1 MRQNF
6 TVIKKKSL
14 IQAMQQY
21 YDHYIVATGMYNLV
35 LYENHFEMLERAL
48 SYHMNIMNDL
58 NETFKLLEPL
68 EESIDMIGLEK
79 CIFKT
84 RTERLAL
91 DNYYALQELRDLY
104 KEVEH
109 QFYTLKTASM
119 MGDDSNDTD

>member
-6 TVIKKKSL
+6 TVFKKKALKQRMS
-14 IQAMQQY
+14 QY
-21 YDHYIVATGMYNLV
+21 YDRYIVATGMYNLV
-35 LYENHFEMLERAL
+35 LYDHHFEMLEHAL
-48 SYHMNIMNDL
+48 TYHMNIMNDL
-58 NETFKLLEPL
+58 KETFKLIEPL

-104 KEVEH
+104 KEVEQ
-109 QFYTLKTASM
+109 QFYTLKTAGM
-119 MGDDSNDTD
+119 MGVDDNDTH

>member
-6 TVIKKKSL
+6 TVFKKKALKQRMS
-14 IQAMQQY
+14 QY
-21 YDHYIVATGMYNLV
+21 YDRYIVATGMYNLV
-35 LYENHFEMLERAL
+35 LYEHHFEMLERAL
-48 SYHMNIMNDL
+48 TYHMNIMNDL

-119 MGDDSNDTD
+119 LGDDSNDTD

>member
-6 TVIKKKSL
+6 TVFKKKALKQRMS
-14 IQAMQQY
+14 QY
-21 YDHYIVATGMYNLV
+21 YDRYIVATGMYNLV
-35 LYENHFEMLERAL
+35 LYEHHFEMLEHAL
-48 SYHMNIMNDL
+48 TYHMNIMNDL
-58 NETFKLLEPL
+58 KETIKLLEPL

-84 RTERLAL
+84 RSERLAL

-119 MGDDSNDTD
+119 MGDDGNDTD

>member
-6 TVIKKKSL
+6 TVFKKKALKQRMS
-14 IQAMQQY
+14 QY

-35 LYENHFEMLERAL
+35 LYEHHFEMLEHAL
-48 SYHMNIMNDL
+48 TYHMNIMNDL
-58 NETFKLLEPL
+58 KETFKLLEPL

-104 KEVEH
+104 KEVEQ
-109 QFYTLKTASM
+109 QFYTLKTVGM
-119 MGDDSNDTD
+119 MGVDDNDTH

>member
-6 TVIKKKSL
+6 TVFKKKALKQRMS
-14 IQAMQQY
+14 QY
-21 YDHYIVATGMYNLV
+21 YDRYIVATGMYNLV
-35 LYENHFEMLERAL
+35 LYEHHFEMLEHAL
-48 SYHMNIMNDL
+48 TYHMNIMNDL
-58 NETFKLLEPL
+58 KETFKLIEPL

-104 KEVEH
+104 KEVEQ
-109 QFYTLKTASM
+109 QFYTLKTAGM
-119 MGDDSNDTD
+119 MGVDDNDTH

>member
-1 MRQNF
+1 MSQTF

-14 IQAMQQY
+14 TQAMQQY
-21 YDHYIVATGMYNLV
+21 YDRYIVATGMYNLV
-35 LYENHFEMLERAL
+35 LYEHHFEMLEHAL

-58 NETFKLLEPL
+58 KETFKLLEPL

-104 KEVEH
+104 KEVEQ
-109 QFYTLKTASM
+109 QFYTLKTAGM
-119 MGDDSNDTD
+119 MGVDANDTH

>member
-1 MRQNF
+1 MRQKF
-6 TVIKKKSL
+6 TVFKKKAL
-14 IQAMQQY
+14 KQRMNQY
-21 YDHYIVATGMYNLV
+21 YDRYIVATGMYNLV
-35 LYENHFEMLERAL
+35 LYEHHFEMLERAL
-48 SYHMNIMNDL
+48 TYHMNIMNDL

-84 RTERLAL
+84 RSERLAL

-119 MGDDSNDTD
+119 LGDDSNDTD

>member
-1 MRQNF
+1 MSQNF
-6 TVIKKKSL
+6 TVFKKKALKQRMS
-14 IQAMQQY
+14 QY
-21 YDHYIVATGMYNLV
+21 YDRYIVATGMYNLV
-35 LYENHFEMLERAL
+35 LYEHHFEMLEHAL
-48 SYHMNIMNDL
+48 TYHMNIMNDL
-58 NETFKLLEPL
+58 KETIKLLEPL

-84 RTERLAL
+84 RSERLAL

>member
-6 TVIKKKSL
+6 TVFKKKALKQRMS
-14 IQAMQQY
+14 QY
-21 YDHYIVATGMYNLV
+21 YDRYIVATGMYNLV
-35 LYENHFEMLERAL
+35 LYEHHFEMLEHAL
-48 SYHMNIMNDL
+48 TYHMNIMNDL
-58 NETFKLLEPL
+58 KETFKLIETL

-104 KEVEH
+104 KEVEQ
-109 QFYTLKTASM
+109 QFYTLKTAGM
-119 MGDDSNDTD
+119 MGVDDNDTH

>member
-1 MRQNF
+1 MSQKF
-6 TVIKKKSL
+6 EVFKKKALKQRMS
-14 IQAMQQY
+14 QY
-21 YDHYIVATGMYNLV
+21 YDRYIVATGMYNLV
-35 LYENHFEMLERAL
+35 LYDHHFEMLEHAL
-48 SYHMNIMNDL
+48 TYHMNIMNDL
-58 NETFKLLEPL
+58 KETIKFLEPL

-109 QFYTLKTASM
+109 QFYSLKTASM
-119 MGDDSNDTD
+119 IGDDDDAY

>member
-6 TVIKKKSL
+6 TVFKKKALKQRMS
-14 IQAMQQY
+14 QY
-21 YDHYIVATGMYNLV
+21 YDRYIVATGMYNLV
-35 LYENHFEMLERAL
+35 LYEHHFEMLEHTL
-48 SYHMNIMNDL
+48 TYHMNIMNDL
-58 NETFKLLEPL
+58 KETFKLIEPL

-104 KEVEH
+104 KEVEQ
-109 QFYTLKTASM
+109 QFYTLKTAGM
-119 MGDDSNDTD
+119 MGVDDNDTH

>member
-6 TVIKKKSL
+6 TVFKKKALKQRMS
-14 IQAMQQY
+14 QY
-21 YDHYIVATGMYNLV
+21 YDRYIVATGMYNLV
-35 LYENHFEMLERAL
+35 LYEHHFEMLEHAL
-48 SYHMNIMNDL
+48 TYHMNIMNDL
-58 NETFKLLEPL
+58 KETIKLLEPL

-84 RTERLAL
+84 RSERLAL

-119 MGDDSNDTD
+119 MGDDSNDTN

>member
-1 MRQNF
+1 MSQKFNVF
-6 TVIKKKSL
+6 KKKGL
-14 IQAMQQY
+14 KQVMQQY
-21 YDHYIVATGMYNLV
+21 YDNYIVATGMYNLV
-35 LYENHFEMLERAL
+35 LYENHFEMLEQAL

>member
-6 TVIKKKSL
+6 TVFKKKALKQRMS
-14 IQAMQQY
+14 QY
-21 YDHYIVATGMYNLV
+21 YDRYIVATGMYNLV
-35 LYENHFEMLERAL
+35 LYEHHFEMLEHAL
-48 SYHMNIMNDL
+48 TYHMNIMNDL
-58 NETFKLLEPL
+58 KETFKLIEQL

-104 KEVEH
+104 KEVEQ
-109 QFYTLKTASM
+109 QFYTLKTAGM
-119 MGDDSNDTD
+119 MGVDDNDTH

>member
-6 TVIKKKSL
+6 TVFKKKALKQRMS
-14 IQAMQQY
+14 QY
-21 YDHYIVATGMYNLV
+21 YDRYIVATGMYNLV
-35 LYENHFEMLERAL
+35 LYEHHFEMLEHAL
-48 SYHMNIMNDL
+48 TYHMNIMNDL
-58 NETFKLLEPL
+58 KETIKLLEPL

-84 RTERLAL
+84 RSERLAL

-104 KEVEH
+104 KEVDH

>member
-1 MRQNF
+1 MNQKF

-104 KEVEH
+104 KEVEQ

>member
-6 TVIKKKSL
+6 TVFKKKALKQRMS
-14 IQAMQQY
+14 QY
-21 YDHYIVATGMYNLV
+21 YDRYIVATGMYNLV
-35 LYENHFEMLERAL
+35 LYEHHFEMLEHAL
-48 SYHMNIMNDL
+48 THHMNIMNDL
-58 NETFKLLEPL
+58 KETFKLIEPL

-104 KEVEH
+104 KEVEQ
-109 QFYTLKTASM
+109 QFYTLKTARM
-119 MGDDSNDTD
+119 MGVDDNDTH

>member
-1 MRQNF
+1 MSQKF

-21 YDHYIVATGMYNLV
+21 YDQYIVATGMYNLV
-35 LYENHFEMLERAL
+35 LYENHFEMLEQAL

-119 MGDDSNDTD
+119 MGDDRNDTD

>member
-1 MRQNF
+1 MSQKF

-14 IQAMQQY
+14 KQRMSQY
-21 YDHYIVATGMYNLV
+21 YDRYIVATGMYNLV

-84 RTERLAL
+84 RAERLAL

>member
-1 MRQNF
+1 MSQKF

-21 YDHYIVATGMYNLV
+21 YDQYIVATGMYNLV
-35 LYENHFEMLERAL
+35 LYEHHFEMLERAL
-48 SYHMNIMNDL
+48 TYHMNIMNDL

-84 RTERLAL
+84 RAERLAL

>member
-1 MRQNF
+1 MSQEF
-6 TVIKKKSL
+6 TVFKKKAL
-14 IQAMQQY
+14 KQAMQQY

-35 LYENHFEMLERAL
+35 LYEHHFEMIERAL
-48 SYHMNIMNDL
+48 TYHMNIMNDL
-58 NETFKLLEPL
+58 NESFKLLEPL

-104 KEVEH
+104 KEVEQ
-109 QFYTLKTASM
+109 QFYTLKTYGM
-119 MGDDSNDTD
+119 MGVDDNDTH

>member
-1 MRQNF
+1 MSQTF

-14 IQAMQQY
+14 TQAMQQY
-21 YDHYIVATGMYNLV
+21 YDRYIVATGMYNLV
-35 LYENHFEMLERAL
+35 LYEHHFEMLEHAL
-48 SYHMNIMNDL
+48 TYHMNIMNDL
-58 NETFKLLEPL
+58 KETFKLIEPL

-104 KEVEH
+104 KEVEQ
-109 QFYTLKTASM
+109 QFYTLKTAGM
-119 MGDDSNDTD
+119 MGVDANDTH

>member
-6 TVIKKKSL
+6 TVFKKKALKQRMS
-14 IQAMQQY
+14 QY
-21 YDHYIVATGMYNLV
+21 YDRYIVATGMYNLV
-35 LYENHFEMLERAL
+35 LYEHHFEMLEHAL
-48 SYHMNIMNDL
+48 TYHMNIMNDL
-58 NETFKLLEPL
+58 KETFKLLEPL

-104 KEVEH
+104 KEVEQ
-109 QFYTLKTASM
+109 QFYTLKTAGM
-119 MGDDSNDTD
+119 MGVDDNDTH

>member
-6 TVIKKKSL
+6 TVFKKKALKQRMS
-14 IQAMQQY
+14 QY
-21 YDHYIVATGMYNLV
+21 YDRYIVATGMYNLV
-35 LYENHFEMLERAL
+35 LYENHFGMIERAL

-68 EESIDMIGLEK
+68 EESIDMMGLEK

-84 RTERLAL
+84 REERLAL

>member
-1 MRQNF
+1 MSQTF

-21 YDHYIVATGMYNLV
+21 YDQYIVATGMYNLV
-35 LYENHFEMLERAL
+35 LYEHHFEMLERAL
-48 SYHMNIMNDL
+48 TYHMNIMNDL

-104 KEVEH
+104 KEVEQ

-119 MGDDSNDTD
+119 MGVDNNDTN

>member
-1 MRQNF
+1 MSQKF

-21 YDHYIVATGMYNLV
+21 YDQYIVATGMYNLV
-35 LYENHFEMLERAL
+35 LYENHFEMLEQAL

>member
-6 TVIKKKSL
+6 TVFKKKALKQRMS
-14 IQAMQQY
+14 QY
-21 YDHYIVATGMYNLV
+21 YDQYIVATGMYNLV
-35 LYENHFEMLERAL
+35 LYEHHFEMLEHAL
-48 SYHMNIMNDL
+48 TYHMNIMNDL
-58 NETFKLLEPL
+58 KEIFELIEPL

>member
-6 TVIKKKSL
+6 TVFKKKALKQRMS
-14 IQAMQQY
+14 QY
-21 YDHYIVATGMYNLV
+21 YDRYIVATGMYNLV
-35 LYENHFEMLERAL
+35 LYEHHFEMLEHAL
-48 SYHMNIMNDL
+48 TYHMNIMNDL
-58 NETFKLLEPL
+58 KETFKLLEPL

-104 KEVEH
+104 KEVEQ
-109 QFYTLKTASM
+109 QFYTLKTAGM
-119 MGDDSNDTD
+119 MGVDGNDTH

>member
-6 TVIKKKSL
+6 TVFKKKALKQRMS
-14 IQAMQQY
+14 QY
-21 YDHYIVATGMYNLV
+21 YDRYIVATGMYNLV
-35 LYENHFEMLERAL
+35 LYEHHFEMLEHAL
-48 SYHMNIMNDL
+48 TYHMNIMNDL
-58 NETFKLLEPL
+58 KEAFKLLEPL

-104 KEVEH
+104 KEVEQ
-109 QFYTLKTASM
+109 QFYTLKTAGM
-119 MGDDSNDTD
+119 MGVDDNDTH

>member
-21 YDHYIVATGMYNLV
+21 YDYYTVATELYNLV
-35 LYENHFEMLERAL
+35 LYENQFEMMERAL
-48 SYHMNIMNDL
+48 SYHMDIMNDL

-68 EESIDMIGLEK
+68 EESIDMLGLEK

-91 DNYYALQELRDLY
+91 DNYYALQDMRELY
-104 KEVEH
+104 KELEH

-119 MGDDSNDTD
+119 MGDGDNDTD

>member
-1 MRQNF
+1 MSQEF
-6 TVIKKKSL
+6 IVFKKKALKQMMS
-14 IQAMQQY
+14 QY
-21 YDHYIVATGMYNLV
+21 YDRYIVATGMYNLV
-35 LYENHFEMLERAL
+35 LYEHHFEMLERTL
-48 SYHMNIMNDL
+48 TYHMNIMNDL

-91 DNYYALQELRDLY
+91 DNYYALQEMRDLY
-104 KEVEH
+104 KEVEQ

-119 MGDDSNDTD
+119 MGVDNIDTN

>member
-1 MRQNF
+1 MSQQF
-6 TVIKKKSL
+6 TVFKKKSL

-35 LYENHFEMLERAL
+35 LYENHFEMLEQAL
-48 SYHMNIMNDL
+48 TYHMNIMNDL

-104 KEVEH
+104 KEVEQ
-109 QFYTLKTASM
+109 QFYTLKTAGM
-119 MGDDSNDTD
+119 MGVDDNDTH